1 MSSLSY
7 NKFLFLLFQIMAG
20 STRSSAAVWLL
31 GHPTSELS
39 YARLPACGD
48 VLRVVQYH
56 HQVESMTLT
65 QSYNLACKK
74 VIKVWERS

>member
-1 MSSLSY
+1 
-7 NKFLFLLFQIMAG
+7 MAG

-56 HQVESMTLT
+56 HQVESMTETKLQPRLRKSHT
-65 QSYNLACKK
+65 NMEKSPNSHTANILLC
-74 VIKVWERS
+74 